1 MPRIGFLPSKGN
13 WASDFKCLILFNTAG
28 ESVIISGA
36 GCPKMGTPARQRPSL
51 IVTCTLILYRRS

>member
-1 MPRIGFLPSKGN
+1 MPRIGFLPLKGN

-28 ESVIISGA
+28 ESVDHFRSGMSENGDA
-36 GCPKMGTPARQRPSL
+36 SAPAPVV